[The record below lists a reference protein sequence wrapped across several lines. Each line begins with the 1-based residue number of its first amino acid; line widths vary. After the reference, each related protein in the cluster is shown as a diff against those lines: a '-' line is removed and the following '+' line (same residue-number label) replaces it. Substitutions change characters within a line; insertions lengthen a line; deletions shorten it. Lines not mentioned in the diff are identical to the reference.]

1 MAVGHLCKETEAA
14 LMLIFF
20 PYVQPVEMP
29 LLTPARTAFVSHR
42 FREVRVATPTVLTVR
57 AAASLE
63 RIRPL

>member
-1 MAVGHLCKETEAA
+1 
-14 LMLIFF
+14 MLIFF